1 VRTSN
6 RVGIALGAL
15 LLSVLGILF
24 GPEVLEPDRTAPA
37 APTTAADDE
46 RAQRG
51 ATEAA
56 PDVDASVGFTSRR
69 ALDEHFAKH
78 GREFGS
84 ITKERYLR
92 LAQELRDAPRSG
104 PVREATR
111 FDGVITRFDTR
122 SGAFVAF
129 HADRTIRTF
138 FKPDDGLVYFER
150 QLGKEHR

>member
-1 VRTSN
+1 MRTSN

-24 GPEVLEPDRTAPA
+24 GPEVLQPDRTAPA
-37 APTTAADDE
+37 AATTAALDE
-46 RAQRG
+46 RAPRG
-51 ATEAA
+51 PSEAA
-56 PDVDASVGFTSRR
+56 PAVEASVGFTSRR
-69 ALDEHFAKH
+69 ALAEHFEKH

-84 ITKERYLR
+84 ITQERYLR
-92 LAQELRDAPRSG
+92 LAQELRDAPRGG

-111 FDGVITRFDTR
+111 SDGVITRFDTR

-138 FKPDDGLVYFER
+138 FKPDDGLAYFER
-150 QLGKEHR
+150 QLEKERR